1 LTRSSFVFSRELS
14 LFYSTPTSLMSSRPT
29 RPSRRPLLRS
39 SADSTPDLLW
49 PPVASPRLT
58 SPLEARCVLGSFVR
72 SVRSLLTFSTISQLI
87 RAGDG
92 IIASNQSANRDE
104 EVFPDPDTFNMHRK
118 RGSEEALGYGYGAHR
133 CVAEWLARAEL
144 ETVFGE
150 SPLLPCFQT
159 GMQMTELLVSRSTLQ
174 LLCSRS
180 YPT

>member
-1 LTRSSFVFSRELS
+1 MATRRVAKVDITLGGKVRTWFIRSFCAFLT
-14 LFYSTPTSLMSSRPT
+14 
-29 RPSRRPLLRS
+29 
-39 SADSTPDLLW
+39 D
-49 PPVASPRLT
+49 
-58 SPLEARCVLGSFVR
+58 
-72 SVRSLLTFSTISQLI
+72 FSTISQLI

-104 EVFPDPDTFNMHRK
+104 EVFPDPDTFDMHRK

-159 GMQMTELLVSRSTLQ
+159 GMQITELLAPRSTLQ